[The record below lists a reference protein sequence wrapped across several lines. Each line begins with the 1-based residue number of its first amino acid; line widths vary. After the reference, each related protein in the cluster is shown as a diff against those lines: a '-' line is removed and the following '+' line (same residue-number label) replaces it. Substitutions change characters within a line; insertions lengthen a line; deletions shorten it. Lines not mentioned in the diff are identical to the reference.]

1 MRIEIILNYKDPLL
15 SPHNYSARNKDTH
28 LPLPIWHW
36 IQGYF
41 RIRTTIHN
49 LLQFFTRVAV
59 LITFSLFIIIVF
71 YVFVSQFY
79 RIPFSVIRLFNRDL
93 TTIQSRS
100 KLVVLHKTHECN
112 TQGEITLLNVNN
124 VVYVYRQAL
133 YF

>member
-1 MRIEIILNYKDPLL
+1 M
-15 SPHNYSARNKDTH
+15 
-28 LPLPIWHW
+28 
-36 IQGYF
+36 
-41 RIRTTIHN
+41 
-49 LLQFFTRVAV
+49 FFTRVAV
-59 LITFSLFIIIVF
+59 LITISHFIIIVF

-79 RIPFSVIRLFNRDL
+79 RIPINVIRLFNRDL

-124 VVYVYRQAL
+124 VVYVYRHAL